1 MSDEIKK
8 YLDDI
13 FKAIQLIEGYVGEE
27 KKFENFLSNK
37 MMQQAIE
44 RNLEIIGEAAKNILQ
59 LQNDI
64 EITAGR
70 KIVNIRNLLI
80 HAYDNVDSTRIW
92 EIIIIHLPV
101 LKSEVS
107 LLLKR

>member
-13 FKAIQLIEGYVGEE
+13 FKAIRLIEGYVGEE

-44 RNLEIIGEAAKNILQ
+44 RNLEIIGEATKKILQ
-59 LQNDI
+59 LQPDI
-64 EITAGR
+64 EVTAGR

-80 HAYDNVDSTRIW
+80 HAYDSVDSTRIW
-92 EIIIIHLPV
+92 EIIIIHIPV
-101 LKSEVS
+101 LKTEVS
-107 LLLKR
+107 LLLKS